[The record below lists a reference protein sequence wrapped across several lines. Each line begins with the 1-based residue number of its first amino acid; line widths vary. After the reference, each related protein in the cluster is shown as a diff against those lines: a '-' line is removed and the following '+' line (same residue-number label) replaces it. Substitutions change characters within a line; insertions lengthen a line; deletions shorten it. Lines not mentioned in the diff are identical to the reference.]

1 VIAVYDTSLTRRQYI
16 HTLAGFGLVASVAGC
31 SGDGTDGGT
40 ASTPTSGPDSPPGGG
55 TPTDGSPSGSPSAG
69 GGSGAQFD
77 VTAVERTTV
86 EGQGIMTI
94 LTVENGGTS
103 DVELSEINRV
113 GSSGP
118 GTPLAGDNSA
128 ADFEFVNVDEVQ
140 SAPYDMV
147 IHGGESHR
155 FGIGG
160 GHRVEGSGSNP
171 CDGLEVTDSYRLLTA
186 SGSSIQVDVTFVY
199 AEGTESAYEEG
210 VYTCTRGSV
219 SEFSTSS

>member
-1 VIAVYDTSLTRRQYI
+1 M
-16 HTLAGFGLVASVAGC
+16 
-31 SGDGTDGGT
+31 
-40 ASTPTSGPDSPPGGG
+40 
-55 TPTDGSPSGSPSAG
+55 
-69 GGSGAQFD
+69 
-77 VTAVERTTV
+77 TAVERTTV
-86 EGQGIMTI
+86 EGQGVTTV
-94 LTVENGGTS
+94 LTVENGGND

-118 GTPLAGDNSA
+118 GTPLAETYSA
-128 ADFEFVNVDEVQ
+128 ADFEFVNVDELQ

-160 GHRVEGSGSNP
+160 GHRVEGSESNP
-171 CDGLEVTDSYRLLTA
+171 CDGLEVSDSYRLLTV
-186 SGSSIQVDVTFVY
+186 SGTSVRVDVTFVY

-210 VYTCTRGSV
+210 VYTCTKGTV